1 MRVGNY
7 KCLEETFFNKA
18 SQWLNEKYKNECF
31 DCVHFSVVN
40 DCVRKHQMQWLNQ
53 DCLTASHLSST
64 LPSSLNRPIG
74 YKQR

>member
-18 SQWLNEKYKNECF
+18 SRWLNRKYKNGCF

-40 DCVRKHQMQWLNQ
+40 GFVIKHQMQWLNQ
-53 DCLTASHLSST
+53 DCLTACHPSST
-64 LPSSLNRPIG
+64 LPSGLNRPINNAR
-74 YKQR
+74 K